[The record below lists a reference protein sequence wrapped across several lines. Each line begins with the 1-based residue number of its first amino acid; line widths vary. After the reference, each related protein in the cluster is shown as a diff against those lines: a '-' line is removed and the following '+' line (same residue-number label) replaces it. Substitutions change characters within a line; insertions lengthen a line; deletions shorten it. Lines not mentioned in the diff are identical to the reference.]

1 MMKHLTNKRIIVLI
15 LTLMGLTTYVTCHSN
30 NKDYVMPSPDQFLEL
45 TLHATANEL
54 YDNNADFES
63 FQKLTKG
70 PIGRDQKGFDFPTG
84 SQVTAQFNYPNGQL
98 ILNNISF
105 VNVMDDTRVKEY
117 RLPDFTIATFLRG
130 KDPKNITDQEAYEQV
145 NAIFKQ
151 LEKQGWEYNFNFIAP
166 RITPKT
172 AVEYAMAGGDASYLD
187 YRYPLSFEQ
196 FNQITSYIHRWYLR
210 HGTDTF
216 LEIEMWRNV
225 EDNGDTTILFAYDFH
240 DQLHEIYRHVEPEN
254 QGKASES
261 LTEQYSNPPFIAR
274 LWSESKVVAKG
285 LTIDKSLTSYTFPL
299 VKQKTGFDTA
309 KIINTDPYKLTY
321 DEFLEKR
328 ETNEDLTPYLEPLSE
343 EEPEITSRATG
354 RCPAKKSCPKSGYWF
369 TLAKADSR
377 NYFKQGN
384 IMPDYPNNQW
394 GEVIWQFEGEQG

>member
-45 TLHATANEL
+45 TLHVTAEEL
-54 YDNNADFES
+54 YDKNVDFKN

-98 ILNNISF
+98 ILNNVSF

-130 KDPKNITDQEAYEQV
+130 KDPKNITDKEAYEQV
-145 NAIFKQ
+145 QTIFKQ
-151 LEKQGWEYNFNFIAP
+151 LEKQGWEYNFDFIAP

-172 AVEYAMAGGDASYLD
+172 ALDYALAGGDASYLD

-210 HGTDTF
+210 HGTDIF
-216 LEIEMWRNV
+216 LKIEMWRNV
-225 EDNGDTTILFAYDFH
+225 EDSGDTTILFAYDFH

-254 QGKASES
+254 HDRALES
-261 LTEQYSNPPFIAR
+261 FAKQYSNPPFVAK
-274 LWSESKVVAKG
+274 LSSESKVVAKG

-299 VKQKTGFDTA
+299 VKQKTGFDTQ

-321 DEFLEKR
+321 DEFLEKIDAG
-328 ETNEDLTPYLEPLSE
+328 EDLTPYLEEQP
-343 EEPEITSRATG
+343 EPEITSQAKG
-354 RCPAKKSCPKSGYWF
+354 RCLPNQPCPKSGYWF
-369 TLAKADSR
+369 TQAKYDSR
-377 NYFKQGN
+377 AYFKQGER
-384 IMPDYPNNQW
+384 MPDYPNNNW
-394 GEVIWQFEGEQG
+394 GEVIWQFDGEQG